1 MDMMTN
7 TSLAI
12 DNQLL
17 ETAFRMGGLKT
28 PNETVNIA
36 LEEFIKKR
44 KMEDLINMFH
54 SIDYDSDYN
63 YKEMRYRNE

>member
-1 MDMMTN
+1 
-7 TSLAI
+7 
-12 DNQLL
+12 L
-17 ETAFRMGGLKT
+17 ETAFRIGGLKT

-44 KMEDLINMFH
+44 KLEDLINMFH
-54 SIDYDSDYN
+54 SIDYDSCYN